1 MKGKVRNYIRRDN
14 EEEEVHQEAEL
25 NSAEFEAFNDERQTH
40 TLNKDLQTP
49 VYRGLESTAKM
60 LPTLKTNEINLDHDI
75 AGEFEAAIDQSKM
88 NSINFDNAGSFN
100 YGVPNEIPGARQTG
114 SIMGGDSR
122 VFSTP
127 RYN

>member
-1 MKGKVRNYIRRDN
+1 M
-14 EEEEVHQEAEL
+14 EQQP
-25 NSAEFEAFNDERQTH
+25 SP
-40 TLNKDLQTP
+40 LNKDLQTP
-49 VYRGLESTAKM
+49 LNQHHLDTTLKM

-75 AGEFEAAIDQSKM
+75 AGEFEAAVDQSKI
-88 NSINFDNAGSFN
+88 NSINFENAGNFN
-100 YGVPNEIPGARQTG
+100 YGESNDIAGARQTG